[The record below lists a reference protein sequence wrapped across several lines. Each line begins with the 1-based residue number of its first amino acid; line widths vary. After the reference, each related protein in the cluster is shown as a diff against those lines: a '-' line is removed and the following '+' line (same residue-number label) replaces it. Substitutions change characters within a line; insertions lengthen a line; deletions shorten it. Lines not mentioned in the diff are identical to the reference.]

1 MKKLKEKLNALK
13 AVVEEI
19 KGETDTLRIGD
30 LQGIAVGLIADI
42 FEPEAIEAVKDIEAK
57 VETTKGHYGDYMA
70 LLGQFKGLYRVGF
83 VKALERAGASR
94 EGIEG
99 AVLVL

>member
-1 MKKLKEKLNALK
+1 MDQKLNELK
-13 AVVEEI
+13 AVVDEI

-42 FEPEAIEAVKDIEAK
+42 LEPEAIEAVKNIEAK

-70 LLGQFKGLYRVGF
+70 LLSDFKGLYRVGF
-83 VKALERAGASR
+83 VKALERAGVSQ
-94 EGIEG
+94 EGIAG